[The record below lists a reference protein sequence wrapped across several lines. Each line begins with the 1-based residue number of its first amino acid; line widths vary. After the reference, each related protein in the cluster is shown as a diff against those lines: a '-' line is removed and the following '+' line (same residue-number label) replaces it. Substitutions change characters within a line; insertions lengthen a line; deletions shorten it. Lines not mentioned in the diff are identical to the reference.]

1 MKVSKMGSILLTCV
15 LSVSMV
21 SACSSSNGNGDN
33 SGSGT
38 AKGNEPSNTE
48 KKAEEAAGLN
58 PSGFPIVNDKI
69 TVKGFAAKLF
79 ANADWNNLKLWQ
91 EYEKATNIH
100 MEWDTTQKDSLKEKR
115 NILLAGGEYP
125 EVFYAS
131 AFSRSDLFKYGKQ
144 GVFLPL
150 NDLIDKYA
158 PHFKA
163 LMAKYPIIGKGIKM
177 PDGNIYGLPTL
188 YDPEFKSVFYNTPW
202 VKKEWLDKLGLAE
215 PQNLDDFYNMLKA
228 FKEKDP
234 NGNGKQDEIAWGA
247 VGTTGLLG
255 YLKGSFGLNNHGNS
269 NAYVDT
275 DPKTGKLR
283 FVATDPGYKELLQ
296 YVNKLYKDGLLEK
309 DIVSVKSE
317 EIDAKGT
324 GGLLAVIDNVDPV
337 AIYNQQGYVGLPVLK
352 GPHGDQMYTYIG
364 SPLGNIGMFVLTDKA
379 KNQEAM
385 IRWMDYFYSD
395 EGIKLF
401 FMGWKDETYKEQA
414 DGTIDYTDEIKKNPD
429 GLSLDQAI
437 SQYLVWPGGYYPGFV
452 KQQFFKGAEGLPTSV
467 ENAKKSEAL
476 TLKQDQ
482 IWPAFNFTSE
492 EQTELTTLAT
502 DIQTYVDEMRDKFIV
517 GDASFDKW
525 DEYAATLNKMGLDR
539 YIQIY
544 QAALDRFTTE

>member
-1 MKVSKMGSILLTCV
+1 MKVAKMGSILLSCA

-21 SACSSSNGNGDN
+21 SACSSNNGNNNGT
-33 SGSGT
+33 GSAT
-38 AKGNEPSNTE
+38 NHATSAPASK
-48 KKAEEAAGLN
+48 EEVAGLN
-58 PSGFPIVNDKI
+58 TAGFPIVNDKI

-91 EYEKATNIH
+91 EYEKMTNVH
-100 MEWDTTQKDSLKEKR
+100 MVWDTTQKDSLKEKR

-125 EVFYAS
+125 ELFYAS

-144 GVFLPL
+144 GVFVPL
-150 NDLIDKYA
+150 NDLIDNYA
-158 PHFKA
+158 PNFKA
-163 LMAKYPIIGKGIKM
+163 LMDKYPIIGKGITM
-177 PDGNIYGLPTL
+177 PDGNIYGLPTI
-188 YDPEFKSVFYNTPW
+188 YDPAFKSVFYNTPW
-202 VKKEWLDKLGLAE
+202 VKKDWLDKLGIAE
-215 PQNLDDFYNMLKA
+215 PQNLDEFYNMLKA

-234 NGNGKQDEIAWGA
+234 NGNSKQDEIAWGG

-275 DPKTGKLR
+275 DPATGKLR
-283 FVATDPGYKELLQ
+283 FVATDPNYKELLQ

-309 DIVSVKSE
+309 DIVSVQSE

-352 GPHGDQMYTYIG
+352 GPHGDQTYTYIG

-385 IRWMDYFYSD
+385 MRWMDYFYSE

-401 FMGWKDETYKEQA
+401 FMGWKDQTYKEQA
-414 DGTIDYTDEIKKNPD
+414 DGTVDYTDEIKSNPN
-429 GLSLDQAI
+429 GLSLDQAV

-517 GDASFDKW
+517 GNASFDEW
-525 DEYAATLNKMGLDR
+525 DNYVATLNKMGLDR
-539 YIQIY
+539 YIAIY
-544 QAALDRFTTE
+544 QAALDRFTSQ